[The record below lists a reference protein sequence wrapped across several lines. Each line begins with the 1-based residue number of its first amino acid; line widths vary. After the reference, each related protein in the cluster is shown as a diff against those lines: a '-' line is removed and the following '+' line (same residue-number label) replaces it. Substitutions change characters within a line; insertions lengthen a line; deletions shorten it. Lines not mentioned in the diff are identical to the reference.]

1 MNGTCKAL
9 VCSVG
14 PYSTRGTKDAV
25 YDVRAEPDS
34 MLSDKLENIGGSL
47 KFFGLLGCIAVLV
60 SSIIVLIFFGSI
72 NKESDGK
79 IFMKKLTDNIA
90 ISVIML
96 VVAIPEGLP
105 MTVSISLAYSV
116 LQMKKFDNIL
126 VRDLAS
132 VEKVGLITDL
142 CLGKTGTMTTEEM
155 EVHNFYT

>member
-14 PYSTRGTKDAV
+14 PYSTRGIKDLV

-60 SSIIVLIFFGSI
+60 TSTVVLIFFGTI

-79 IFMKKLTDNIA
+79 VFMKKFCNDN
-90 ISVIML
+90 L
-96 VVAIPEGLP
+96 CVA
-105 MTVSISLAYSV
+105 
-116 LQMKKFDNIL
+116 K
-126 VRDLAS
+126 
-132 VEKVGLITDL
+132 ITAF
-142 CLGKTGTMTTEEM
+142 EA
-155 EVHNFYT
+155 